1 MRKKKWISDL
11 MLLAAAIIWG
21 LAFVAQRVS
30 GEYLGAFTFSGA
42 RFLLGA
48 ITLLPVIYFT
58 DASKKRNGASLTED
72 QPADSAE
79 LDGTAPNS
87 AGSNSTASNGAAPAD
102 AVSGSPASNSAG
114 RIKDKKTEKKN
125 LLMAGAACG
134 FLLFCGASLQQIGI
148 NMGSTAGK
156 SAFITALYMVLVP
169 VLGIFLRKKV
179 LFPVWGC
186 VVLAVVGLYLLCIK
200 DGFTF
205 QPCDAVVFIGS
216 FFWAGHILTI
226 DHFVSKTDPVK
237 LSVVQFAVCSLLCW
251 IAAFLVESP
260 NLAGFRSALIP
271 LLYAG
276 ILSAG
281 VAYTF
286 QAIGQKNA
294 DPTIASML
302 LSTESVF
309 GVLGGAILLHEVLSG
324 RELLGCAIMFAAVL
338 LSQVPWDQALSKR
351 QSLS

>member
-1 MRKKKWISDL
+1 MRKKKLISDF
-11 MLLAAAIIWG
+11 MLLAAAVIWG

-58 DASKKRNGASLTED
+58 EASKKRSKASLPND
-72 QPADSAE
+72 QVGQLTASAE
-79 LDGTAPNS
+79 LDGSEKT
-87 AGSNSTASNGAAPAD
+87 
-102 AVSGSPASNSAG
+102 
-114 RIKDKKTEKKN
+114 IDKKTEKKN
-125 LLMAGAACG
+125 LLTAGAACG

-186 VVLAVVGLYLLCIK
+186 VVLAVIGLYLLCIK

-205 QPCDAVVFIGS
+205 QTCDAVVFIGS

-286 QAIGQKNA
+286 QAVGQKNA

-309 GVLGGAILLHEVLSG
+309 GVLGGAIVLHEILSG
-324 RELLGCAIMFAAVL
+324 REILGCAIMFAAVL
-338 LSQVPWDQALSKR
+338 LSQVPWNQVLSKR

>member
-1 MRKKKWISDL
+1 MRKKKLISDF
-11 MLLAAAIIWG
+11 MLLAAAVIWG

-58 DASKKRNGASLTED
+58 EASKKRSKTSLPNDPSDKLTD
-72 QPADSAE
+72 RAE
-79 LDGTAPNS
+79 LI
-87 AGSNSTASNGAAPAD
+87 ASEKT
-102 AVSGSPASNSAG
+102 
-114 RIKDKKTEKKN
+114 IDKKTEKKN
-125 LLMAGAACG
+125 LLTAGAACG

-186 VVLAVVGLYLLCIK
+186 VVLAVIGLYLLCIK
-200 DGFTF
+200 DGFAF
-205 QPCDAVVFIGS
+205 QTCDAVVFIGS

-260 NLAGFRSALIP
+260 TLAGFRSALIP

-286 QAIGQKNA
+286 QAVGQKNA

-309 GVLGGAILLHEVLSG
+309 GVLGGAIVLHEILSG
-324 RELLGCAIMFAAVL
+324 REILGCTIMFAAVL
-338 LSQVPWDQALSKR
+338 LSQVPWNQVLSKK